1 MAEAKLPA
9 VKLILGGHVLDK
21 FRNPYTLRNEIA
33 RCKTIDLTKV
43 KFAQF
48 TQTSPMLVIATDDK
62 TTHQELTKPWPLDAF
77 ISGVKFHKPREPAT
91 IHATAHSIP
100 VEIDINS
107 DEVAQELSQQG
118 VIAATRRINGKTQA
132 PTEFV
137 SIIVKSKVA
146 LQTLLTN
153 KLKLAFTKF
162 KVSINEKVIQCFKCQ
177 KVGHT
182 AAQCPNQTTCL
193 RCGKN
198 HSHKECSESATL
210 KCANCN
216 GPHAACSRACPALKS
231 AAKQTKQAT
240 STEPG
245 RSWSSVVTNS
255 NHNQSKN
262 QPPPTSNKHN
272 QPQAPTT
279 TQVQQMI
286 NEAIESKINPINSSI

>member
-146 LQTLLTN
+146 LKTLLTN
-153 KLKLAFTKF
+153 KLK
-162 KVSINEKVIQCFKCQ
+162 
-177 KVGHT
+177 
-182 AAQCPNQTTCL
+182 
-193 RCGKN
+193 
-198 HSHKECSESATL
+198 
-210 KCANCN
+210 
-216 GPHAACSRACPALKS
+216 
-231 AAKQTKQAT
+231 
-240 STEPG
+240 
-245 RSWSSVVTNS
+245 
-255 NHNQSKN
+255 
-262 QPPPTSNKHN
+262 
-272 QPQAPTT
+272 
-279 TQVQQMI
+279 
-286 NEAIESKINPINSSI
+286 